1 MITVLLIFTIL
12 VIIDIVLNIRTFIK
26 FKKTKQIIPIE
37 YIEKTKLN
45 TQCWVKA
52 LDRLNIIRTDPEIT
66 EAAMVLGLRN
76 EEGHAWIEY
85 KRKNEIIQ
93 YDPTTEKIITTN
105 NGPTKTKLDNK
116 NNIIFDIEL

>member
-12 VIIDIVLNIRTFIK
+12 VIIDIVLNIRIFIK
-26 FKKTKQIIPIE
+26 FKKTKQIISIE